1 MRELHLLLFYL
12 IHGYTGDENLDQQ
25 QAIDNLKLDKEGSVG
40 EREEEELGKMK
51 IYSSELSWRTF
62 VPPLPHHQGWG
73 EGWCLMCDILLRLP
87 LSIFVKLVNITFDLP
102 GLEEYLDH
110 PVRRH
115 YLIRALPHHIRN
127 RLLFQRKYIFSVHEV
142 ASRLAYIGALQ
153 FGPQKLKEKDQ
164 VFLFLNRTVTLLDT
178 RSSAPGYHQIEADKD
193 YPVEE
198 YRLSCLQ
205 EVEQYWHRMWE
216 ICLFTPLGGP
226 SSVTGQEI
234 TLEVMEKKPAML
246 EALSPRTAE
255 EATAADDGSVP
266 GDGLGAAGLDSS
278 IFAHLK
284 RNWTWNA
291 GEGGG
296 RRGEKLTP
304 SFILPGETSIRTEGG
319 VKRVVVGRRPNEKR
333 TTKGQ
338 KRKRATSPKPKSESS
353 RVSGRPAV
361 TKRLV
366 TRKVTQVVR
375 KPYYDEKDKAA
386 LRLMRK
392 LRVDWSARED
402 SFLLLC
408 KVAGAFLCANARNQ
422 MVAYTLVR
430 DLLHSHFPE
439 SSNKTSRACQ
449 RRLNYMLRNQSSADD
464 VALFLE
470 DARQDQEIVDRFQV
484 PLTGELGRA
493 ANEVRIE
500 TDFAPLVELLMAK
513 YRKAGSDTGKGLQLP
528 STLAE
533 VEAQYNLVFPGNQ
546 SRKET
551 GGFSKPKDIADIQAA
566 VVNALIT
573 SSLCSA
579 SDKKSWAYQLYK
591 IYQQYPDSLLREVMI
606 KLRDNKMVSL
616 KKAYNKVKVKEGNY
630 LPLSS
635 APYQLSV
642 TFAHTFL
649 CRYQYDIYHQVTTEY
664 WPIFQLSTPQAW
676 QQIRALLANPDE
688 HTEIVIGQE
697 GGFAAA
703 MVELMAEEKLHF
715 RVEVP
720 EQLVVL
726 DPSMQSK
733 DENYV
738 RILQR

>member
-1 MRELHLLLFYL
+1 M
-12 IHGYTGDENLDQQ
+12 
-25 QAIDNLKLDKEGSVG
+25 
-40 EREEEELGKMK
+40 
-51 IYSSELSWRTF
+51 
-62 VPPLPHHQGWG
+62 
-73 EGWCLMCDILLRLP
+73 
-87 LSIFVKLVNITFDLP
+87 
-102 GLEEYLDH
+102 
-110 PVRRH
+110 
-115 YLIRALPHHIRN
+115 
-127 RLLFQRKYIFSVHEV
+127 
-142 ASRLAYIGALQ
+142 
-153 FGPQKLKEKDQ
+153 
-164 VFLFLNRTVTLLDT
+164 
-178 RSSAPGYHQIEADKD
+178 
-193 YPVEE
+193 
-198 YRLSCLQ
+198 
-205 EVEQYWHRMWE
+205 
-216 ICLFTPLGGP
+216 
-226 SSVTGQEI
+226 
-234 TLEVMEKKPAML
+234 
-246 EALSPRTAE
+246 
-255 EATAADDGSVP
+255 
-266 GDGLGAAGLDSS
+266 
-278 IFAHLK
+278 
-284 RNWTWNA
+284 
-291 GEGGG
+291 
-296 RRGEKLTP
+296 
-304 SFILPGETSIRTEGG
+304 
-319 VKRVVVGRRPNEKR
+319 VGRRPNEKR

-338 KRKRATSPKPKSESS
+338 KRKRATSPKPKSEAVKGSS
-353 RVSGRPAV
+353 RPAV

-484 PLTGELGRA
+484 PPIGELGRA
-493 ANEVRIE
+493 ANEARIE
-500 TDFAPLVELLMAK
+500 ADFAPLVELLMAK
-513 YRKAGSDTGKGLQLP
+513 YRKAGSGTGVGLRLP

-533 VEAQYNLVFPGNQ
+533 VEAQYNLVFPGSQ
-546 SRKET
+546 SRNDKS
-551 GGFSKPKDIADIQAA
+551 GGFAKPNDIPDIQAA

-579 SDKKSWAYQLYK
+579 SDRKSWAYQLYK
-591 IYQQYPDSLLREVMI
+591 IYQQYPDSLLREVMAR
-606 KLRDNKMVSL
+606 LRDNKMVSL
-616 KKAYNKVKVKEGNY
+616 KKHYNKVKVKEGNY

-649 CRYQYDIYHQVTTEY
+649 CRYQYDIYHQVKHVCRRTSELTHS
-664 WPIFQLSTPQAW
+664 LQAW
-676 QQIRALLANPDE
+676 QQVRSLLANPGE
-688 HTEIVIGQE
+688 QTEIVIGQE

-703 MVELMAEEKLHF
+703 VVELMAEEKLHF